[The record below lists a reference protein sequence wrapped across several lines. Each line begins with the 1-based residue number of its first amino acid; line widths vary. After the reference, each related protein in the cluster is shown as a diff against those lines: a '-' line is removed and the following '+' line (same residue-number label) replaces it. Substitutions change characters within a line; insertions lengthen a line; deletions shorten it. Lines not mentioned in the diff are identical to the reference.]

1 MVQEPKKLRVL
12 HSAAL
17 LSPPSGILAQ
27 MDWEQDAANTLG
39 LDWKVRMYCPI
50 NSRNKAAV
58 LHCDNAI
65 DAQQL
70 HSPMG
75 KLLAWIKLRHNY
87 HRWLLQQ
94 QDRFDIFLLRY
105 YVHDPFQLAFVRRC
119 KKPVYFVH
127 HTLEVPELALP
138 GGVSGL
144 VRANLETLLGRPTLT
159 KAAGLIGVTQE
170 IVDYELARAG
180 CPNKPTYVYPN
191 GIVFKEL
198 QVEDRRSAD
207 VPELLFVANFA
218 PWHGLDILLKNIAQS
233 KEPFVLHLVGKIPDE
248 LMALTQDPRI
258 KVHGHLNQQQIQQLS
273 AQCWVG
279 LSSFALFRKKMK
291 QACPLKVR
299 EYLML
304 GLPVYGGYKDIFP
317 EDSVFFHS
325 DELSVDG
332 LIAWAYKLRSFS
344 KARIVKMVRPC
355 IDKKP
360 LLSCLMQQIKTDIS
374 RTYEKF

>member
-279 LSSFALFRKKMK
+279 LSSFALFRNKMK

-304 GLPVYGGYKDIFP
+304 GLPVYGDYIDVFP
-317 EDSVFFHS
+317 DNISFFKSGS
-325 DELSVDG
+325 DD
-332 LIAWAYKLRSFS
+332 LRSVVEFA
-344 KARIVKMVRPC
+344 KNARKITKNTISLEAREYV
-355 IDKKP
+355 DKNN
-360 LLSCLMQQIKTDIS
+360 LLNDLFKSLKINRS
-374 RTYEKF
+374 

>member
-39 LDWKVRMYCPI
+39 LDWKVHMYCPI
-50 NSRNKAAV
+50 HSRNKAAV

-70 HSPMG
+70 QSPMG
-75 KLLAWIKLRHNY
+75 KLLAWIKLRRNY

-304 GLPVYGGYKDIFP
+304 GLPVYGDYIDVFP
-317 EDSVFFHS
+317 PNAPYFEAAGKKIGEILKFARSVRAISKPDVAFS
-325 DELSVDG
+325 SEKYINKLSLLDA
-332 LIAWAYKLRSFS
+332 LARKL
-344 KARIVKMVRPC
+344 
-355 IDKKP
+355 
-360 LLSCLMQQIKTDIS
+360 
-374 RTYEKF
+374 